1 MRHQILK
8 IENSEKQKQSGM
20 IHITQHPM
28 KSLIIKEREGT
39 KSENV
44 YNKKNAEKGSG
55 WKDLGVP
62 DIGRSVQGRLRGGP
76 GEGGGRDSEGGIGN
90 GNIIYQAVIEKPI
103 GVFPGNH
110 SAA

>member
-55 WKDLGVP
+55 
-62 DIGRSVQGRLRGGP
+62 
-76 GEGGGRDSEGGIGN
+76 
-90 GNIIYQAVIEKPI
+90 
-103 GVFPGNH
+103 
-110 SAA
+110 